1 MESKR
6 SFLGVSC
13 LRPGIRFSSSRPVVS
28 LSKTALAT
36 IIAVVLTATSRA
48 QVPLSAYVNF
58 EGAQTNPIRLSPDG
72 TRLFAVNTADA
83 RLSVFD
89 ITTPSTPK
97 LIAEVPVGIEPVSVN
112 PRTND
117 EVWVVNQESDTVSVV
132 SVAKGIVTDTIYAKD
147 EPADVVFAGSN
158 AFVSISRNNAVYVYD
173 AATHA
178 PVKSIPLA
186 GGNPRAL
193 AVSADGTRGYALF
206 PLSGNRTTIIPE
218 QIAPAQVFPPG
229 ATAPVP
235 APQVAL
241 IADARDP
248 KWSSYIK
255 FTMPDNDIALIDAAG
270 LSVLAYVSGVGT
282 INLGMAVRPVTG
294 ELYVSNTDA
303 LNLTHYETFL
313 RGHWVNNRIT
323 RVAGS
328 NVTFYDL
335 NPGIN
340 YNLLPNPAAQATA
353 LAQPTAIVFHPS
365 GTFLYVAAFGTDR
378 VGLLDPNGNI
388 LGRIELEP
396 TALGSAVDPVHKRG
410 PRGLALNA
418 TGHMLYVENRISNT
432 ISIVDISK
440 NAVISE
446 IPVGTFDPTPAVIKS
461 GRGFLYDAK
470 LSGNGTGSCASCHI
484 DADMDHLAWDL
495 GDPFGQITTT
505 VNAGRT
511 LSFHPMKGAMT
522 TQTLRGLANLNPY
535 HWRGDKQD
543 FAAFNPAFDALM
555 GGPQLSSA
563 DMTAYT
569 NYINTVVF
577 QPNPFRNLDRTLPT
591 LLAGGNPINGQDA
604 FLNASLMSPG
614 GGTCNACHSSNP
626 GPGTNRFIQDKGQQP
641 LKVPHLRNEYQKL
654 LYTNS
659 QATSIDGFGLD
670 HAGFFSHFADFF
682 TAPSFVNYSATQKL
696 DMGAFMLCFD
706 TGTAP
711 AVGYTRTVTGANV
724 ATASIQSDWALLQK
738 QAAAGNVDLIVK
750 GTLGGQLHGLL
761 YQPATNNYLTDKT
774 GLGPFTQAQLML
786 LTERGDTLSIMG
798 VPPGSG
804 RRMGVDRNLD
814 GVLDGDAP

>member
-13 LRPGIRFSSSRPVVS
+13 LRAGIRFSSSRPVVS
-28 LSKTALAT
+28 LSKTALAS

-58 EGAQTNPIRLSPDG
+58 EGAQTSPIRLSPDG

-89 ITTPSTPK
+89 VTTPSIPK
-97 LIAEVPVGIEPVSVN
+97 LIAEIPVGIEPVSVN

-117 EVWVVNQESDTVSVV
+117 EAWVVNQESDTVSVV
-132 SVAKGIVTDTIYAKD
+132 SVAKGIVTDTIFAKD

-173 AATHA
+173 AATHTPLKA
-178 PVKSIPLA
+178 IPLA

-193 AVSADGTRGYALF
+193 SFSADGTRVSALF
-206 PLSGNRTTIIPE
+206 ALPGNRTPIIPD

-235 APQVAL
+235 APPVAL

-248 KWSSYIK
+248 KRPSYIK
-255 FTMPDNDIALIDAAG
+255 FTMPDNDLALIDAAG

-365 GTFLYVAAFGTDR
+365 GTFQYVAAFGTDR

-432 ISIVDISK
+432 ISIGDISK

-446 IPVGTFDPTPAVIKS
+446 IPVGPFDPSPAVI
-461 GRGFLYDAK
+461 
-470 LSGNGTGSCASCHI
+470 NTG
-484 DADMDHLAWDL
+484 
-495 GDPFGQITTT
+495 
-505 VNAGRT
+505 
-511 LSFHPMKGAMT
+511 
-522 TQTLRGLANLNPY
+522 
-535 HWRGDKQD
+535 
-543 FAAFNPAFDALM
+543 
-555 GGPQLSSA
+555 
-563 DMTAYT
+563 
-569 NYINTVVF
+569 
-577 QPNPFRNLDRTLPT
+577 
-591 LLAGGNPINGQDA
+591 
-604 FLNASLMSPG
+604 
-614 GGTCNACHSSNP
+614 
-626 GPGTNRFIQDKGQQP
+626 
-641 LKVPHLRNEYQKL
+641 E
-654 LYTNS
+654 
-659 QATSIDGFGLD
+659 
-670 HAGFFSHFADFF
+670 
-682 TAPSFVNYSATQKL
+682 
-696 DMGAFMLCFD
+696 
-706 TGTAP
+706 
-711 AVGYTRTVTGANV
+711 
-724 ATASIQSDWALLQK
+724 
-738 QAAAGNVDLIVK
+738 
-750 GTLGGQLHGLL
+750 
-761 YQPATNNYLTDKT
+761 
-774 GLGPFTQAQLML
+774 
-786 LTERGDTLSIMG
+786 
-798 VPPGSG
+798 
-804 RRMGVDRNLD
+804 
-814 GVLDGDAP
+814 